1 MTLQVESGLNIHLKS
16 GPYKIEHRLVF
27 FCPWGYALGTCQLIY
42 ICSFPHSYLQQR
54 DIDWKKE
61 QINPPVKSRAPP
73 LFIIYHLCVSL
84 FFVYLFLCHDHTHMA
99 SLEIDLSLIF
109 DLGWTLTLTI
119 LTLIVWLERDKSDFF
134 EVLLQKIRIRR
145 GLHHVNRMI
154 ARMQLLDYNLKHKK
168 KSSKIK
174 KKISRD
180 LEKI

>member
-1 MTLQVESGLNIHLKS
+1 M
-16 GPYKIEHRLVF
+16 
-27 FCPWGYALGTCQLIY
+27 
-42 ICSFPHSYLQQR
+42 
-54 DIDWKKE
+54 
-61 QINPPVKSRAPP
+61 
-73 LFIIYHLCVSL
+73 SL

-168 KSSKIK
+168 IIKNLK
-174 KKISRD
+174 KKFTWFGKNLNFLLPSYWSNDSILPARPGSCASQRQCVVPETTNRSMWNVIISFTINFTLIFRFQ
-180 LEKI
+180 LSS